1 VERWP
6 QGNPAHHPGIEGVEM
21 QKVYY
26 TRMKIASSAVILV
39 ALFFVLL
46 ALPPRPDARAQQQPA
61 SKPLTTASLD
71 SHEGLTI
78 AAEPWLS
85 AERYKQA
92 FPKKSP
98 YAAGILAIK
107 VTLRNDSAES
117 IKVGI
122 ERIRLNLTFDDNN
135 RQELPALTS
144 EQLADAVLHPRVK
157 ANKPRF
163 PVPLPSSS
171 AGGRDKKWEEYQK
184 LAEDNGLHASIIA
197 PHSTTEGLLY
207 FDLQNQ
213 FDLLANARLY
223 IPDLLALEKN
233 QALMFFDIDLSRSG
247 SH

>member
-1 VERWP
+1 
-6 QGNPAHHPGIEGVEM
+6 M

-26 TRMKIASSAVILV
+26 TRMKIASSAIISV
-39 ALFFVLL
+39 ALPLVLMIL
-46 ALPPRPDARAQQQPA
+46 SAKPPASAQQQSA
-61 SKPLTTASLD
+61 SKPITTASLD

-78 AAEPWLS
+78 AADPWLS

-117 IKVGI
+117 IKVRI
-122 ERIRLNLTFDDNN
+122 ERIRLNITFDDNH
-135 RQELPALTS
+135 RQELPALSS

-157 ANKPRF
+157 SPSRPRI
-163 PVPLPSSS
+163 PLPLPSSS
-171 AGGRDKKWEEYQK
+171 GGRDKNWEQYQK
-184 LAEDNGLHASIIA
+184 LAEDAGLHASVIA

-233 QALMFFDIDLSRSG
+233 QALMYFDIDLSRSD

>member
-1 VERWP
+1 
-6 QGNPAHHPGIEGVEM
+6 M

-26 TRMKIASSAVILV
+26 TLMKIASSAVISV
-39 ALFFVLL
+39 ALPLVLIIL
-46 ALPPRPDARAQQQPA
+46 SAKPAASAQQQPV
-61 SKPLTTASLD
+61 SKPITTASLD

-78 AAEPWLS
+78 AADPWLS

-117 IKVGI
+117 VRVDID
-122 ERIRLNLTFDDNN
+122 RIRLNLTFDDNN

-157 ANKPRF
+157 SPSKPRI
-163 PVPLPSSS
+163 PLPLPSSS
-171 AGGRDKKWEEYQK
+171 GGRDKNWEQFQK
-184 LAEDNGLHASIIA
+184 LAEDNGLHVSVLA

-223 IPDLLALEKN
+223 IPNLFALEKN
-233 QALMFFDIDLSRSG
+233 QALMYFDIDLSRPASR
-247 SH
+247 

>member
-1 VERWP
+1 
-6 QGNPAHHPGIEGVEM
+6 M

-26 TRMKIASSAVILV
+26 TRMKIASSAIISV
-39 ALFFVLL
+39 ALPLVLMIL
-46 ALPPRPDARAQQQPA
+46 SAKPPASAQQQPA
-61 SKPLTTASLD
+61 SKPITTASLD

-78 AAEPWLS
+78 AADPWLS

-107 VTLRNDSAES
+107 ITLRNDSAES
-117 IKVGI
+117 IKVRI

-157 ANKPRF
+157 SPSRPRI
-163 PVPLPSSS
+163 PLPLPSSS
-171 AGGRDKKWEEYQK
+171 GGRDKNWEQYQK
-184 LAEDNGLHASIIA
+184 LAEDNGLHASVVA

-213 FDLLANARLY
+213 FDLLSNARLY

-233 QALMFFDIDLSRSG
+233 QALMYFDIDLSRPASR
-247 SH
+247 

>member
-1 VERWP
+1 
-6 QGNPAHHPGIEGVEM
+6 M

-26 TRMKIASSAVILV
+26 TRMKIASSVVISA
-39 ALFFVLL
+39 ALCLVLL
-46 ALPPRPDARAQQQPA
+46 ALPPRPAANAQQQSA
-61 SKPLTTASLD
+61 SKPITTASLD
-71 SHEGLTI
+71 SHEGLTV

-85 AERYKQA
+85 PERYKQA

-98 YAAGILAIK
+98 YAAGILAVKI
-107 VTLRNDSAES
+107 TFRNDSAES
-117 IKVGI
+117 IKVSL
-122 ERIRLNLTFDDNN
+122 ERIRLNLAFEDSG

-144 EQLADAVLHPRVK
+144 EQLADAVLHPRAK
-157 ANKPRF
+157 SPSRPRF

-171 AGGRDKKWEEYQK
+171 GGRDKKWEEYQK
-184 LAEDNGLHASIIA
+184 LAEEHGLHASVIA

-233 QALMFFDIDLSRSG
+233 QALMYFDIDLSRSG
-247 SH
+247 GH

>member
-1 VERWP
+1 
-6 QGNPAHHPGIEGVEM
+6 M

-26 TRMKIASSAVILV
+26 TRMKIASWLAISAVLLL
-39 ALFFVLL
+39 ALL
-46 ALPPRPDARAQQQPA
+46 ALPVKPAAQAQQQPP
-61 SKPLTTASLD
+61 SKPITTASLD

-78 AAEPWLS
+78 AADPWLS
-85 AERYKQA
+85 LERYKQS

-107 VTLRNDSAES
+107 MTLRNDSTES
-117 IKVGI
+117 IRVGI

-144 EQLADAVLHPRVK
+144 EQLADSVLHPRVK
-157 ANKPRF
+157 NPSRSRL
-163 PVPLPSSS
+163 PLPLPSS

-184 LAEDNGLHASIIA
+184 LAEDNGLHAGVIA
-197 PHSTTEGLLY
+197 PHSTVEGLLY

-223 IPDLLALEKN
+223 IPDLVALEKN
-233 QALMFFDIDLSRSG
+233 QALMYFDIDLSHPKSR
-247 SH
+247 

>member
-1 VERWP
+1 
-6 QGNPAHHPGIEGVEM
+6 M

-26 TRMKIASSAVILV
+26 TRMKIASSAVISAALLV
-39 ALFFVLL
+39 MLL
-46 ALPPRPDARAQQQPA
+46 ALPPRPAANAQQQSA
-61 SKPLTTASLD
+61 SKPITTASLD

-78 AAEPWLS
+78 AADPWLS

-122 ERIRLNLTFDDNN
+122 ERIRLNLTLADDG
-135 RQELPALTS
+135 RQELPALTA
-144 EQLADAVLHPRVK
+144 EQLADAVLRPRVK
-157 ANKPRF
+157 SPSAPRI
-163 PVPLPSSS
+163 PLPLPSSS
-171 AGGRDKKWEEYQK
+171 GGRDKKWEEYQK
-184 LAEDNGLHASIIA
+184 LAEDNGLHASVIA
-197 PHSTTEGLLY
+197 PHSATEGLLY

-223 IPDLLALEKN
+223 IPDLLALEGN
-233 QALMFFDIDLSRSG
+233 RALMYFDIDVSRSAA
-247 SH
+247 H

>member
-1 VERWP
+1 
-6 QGNPAHHPGIEGVEM
+6 M

-26 TRMKIASSAVILV
+26 TRMKIASSAVVLV
-39 ALFFVLL
+39 AVPL
-46 ALPPRPDARAQQQPA
+46 AISIPSTQAPAHAWLQSA
-61 SKPLTTASLD
+61 SKPITTASLD

-78 AAEPWLS
+78 AADPWLS
-85 AERYKQA
+85 AERYKQT

-98 YAAGILAIK
+98 YAAGILAVK

-117 IKVGI
+117 IRIGI
-122 ERIRLNLTFDDNN
+122 ERIRLNLIFDDNN

-157 ANKPRF
+157 SPSKPRI
-163 PVPLPSSS
+163 PLPLPSSS
-171 AGGRDKKWEEYQK
+171 GGRDKNWEQYQK
-184 LAEDNGLHASIIA
+184 IAEDAGLHASVIA

-233 QALMFFDIDLSRSG
+233 EALMYFDIDLSRSA